1 MTKKLYQWGIVG
13 LGGIAHEFAST
24 FKQETSQL
32 TAVAS
37 RTLSK
42 AEQFAADYSIP
53 KAYGSYE
60 ELLAD
65 ETIDVVYIA
74 VPNKQHAEHILKA
87 LQAGKHVLC
96 EKAITMN
103 AAELKQALAV
113 AEKMTLF

>member
-32 TAVAS
+32 AAVAS
-37 RTLSK
+37 RTLTK

-74 VPNKQHAEHILKA
+74 VPNKQHAEHILKCFRPENMCCVKSYYYERGRIKTS
-87 LQAGKHVLC
+87 LGSCRK
-96 EKAITMN
+96 K
-103 AAELKQALAV
+103 
-113 AEKMTLF
+113 

>member
-32 TAVAS
+32 AAVAS
-37 RTLSK
+37 RTLTK

-87 LQAGKHVLC
+87 SRPENMCCVKKLLR
-96 EKAITMN
+96 
-103 AAELKQALAV
+103 
-113 AEKMTLF
+113 

>member
-1 MTKKLYQWGIVG
+1 MT
-13 LGGIAHEFAST
+13 
-24 FKQETSQL
+24 
-32 TAVAS
+32 
-37 RTLSK
+37 K

-87 LQAGKHVLC
+87 LIPENMCCVKS
-96 EKAITMN
+96 ITMN

>member
-1 MTKKLYQWGIVG
+1 MELPTNLLQRLNKKLAN
-13 LGGIAHEFAST
+13 L
-24 FKQETSQL
+24 QL
-32 TAVAS
+32 
-37 RTLSK
+37 LLHGHCLK

-96 EKAITMN
+96 EK
-103 AAELKQALAV
+103 LLR
-113 AEKMTLF
+113 